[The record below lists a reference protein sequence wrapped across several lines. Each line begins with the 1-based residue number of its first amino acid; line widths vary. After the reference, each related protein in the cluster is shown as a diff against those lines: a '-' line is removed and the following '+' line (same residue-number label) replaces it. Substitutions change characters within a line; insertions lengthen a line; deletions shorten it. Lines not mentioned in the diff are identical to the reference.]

1 MPIKNKEQDA
11 ASSYAAAI
19 DQVMRLFCTSAH
31 GAPGVKECGSFDR
44 ALYAHMQLIHEVF
57 DADGEACIQ
66 CAGEMVSNALLDNPG
81 ALLSRTKTVMK
92 DLTHAARRIS
102 CALKLGFLCWWVA
115 VCGWVWVAVVVAEV
129 GVKMFK
135 TCSLGDFILDGGGLV
150 VDEAVVECRRNHVVF
165 DVFLP
170 HLVLIEQISK
180 TKHNAILQVSIFHA

>member
-44 ALYAHMQLIHEVF
+44 ALYEHMQLIHEVF

-102 CALKLGFLCWWVA
+102 RALKIGFLCWWVA

-129 GVKMFK
+129 GVKN
-135 TCSLGDFILDGGGLV
+135 V
-150 VDEAVVECRRNHVVF
+150 
-165 DVFLP
+165 
-170 HLVLIEQISK
+170 
-180 TKHNAILQVSIFHA
+180 